1 MHIQS
6 AVDFQ
11 KVSDQLRRDLRS
23 LGYNPDL
30 NKMFLNI
37 ERMVSDLS
45 KMEVLARRNPKSNM
59 TVDKVNEINKAID
72 HLEKLILMAKIMS

>member
-1 MHIQS
+1 MNIQT

-23 LGYNPDL
+23 IGYNPDL

-37 ERMVSDLS
+37 EKMVSELS
-45 KMEVLARRNPKSNM
+45 KIEVLARRNLKSNM
-59 TVDKVNEINKAID
+59 TLDKVNEINKAID